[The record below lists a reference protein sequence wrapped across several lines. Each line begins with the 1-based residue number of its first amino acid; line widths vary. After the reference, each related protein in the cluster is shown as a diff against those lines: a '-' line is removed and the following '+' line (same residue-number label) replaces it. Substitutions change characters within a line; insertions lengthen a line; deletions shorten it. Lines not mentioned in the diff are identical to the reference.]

1 MRHTGGCQI
10 MSKPSL
16 MRRFCGFAESP
27 SPFVSAVVRPTRIVH
42 GLRMAVAVPVVAALV
57 GCTNGTYDCE
67 GTDLVIDGSRIEY
80 AGADRYEVCQTN
92 GNILVIGLR
101 DQCGT
106 TSRNYMSFD
115 KMQRKLARGTEK
127 WDCKKK

>member
-1 MRHTGGCQI
+1 MNITR
-10 MSKPSL
+10 SL
-16 MRRFCGFAESP
+16 PA
-27 SPFVSAVVRPTRIVH
+27 
-42 GLRMAVAVPVVAALV
+42 VAALLALTA
-57 GCTNGTYDCE
+57 CTSGTYDCE
-67 GTDLVIDGSRIEY
+67 GNQLVIDGSRVEY
-80 AGADRYEVCQTN
+80 AGADRYEICQTN

-115 KMQRKLARGTEK
+115 KMQRKLARGTEN

>member
-1 MRHTGGCQI
+1 MTIHRPLLALAA
-10 MSKPSL
+10 MLSL
-16 MRRFCGFAESP
+16 
-27 SPFVSAVVRPTRIVH
+27 
-42 GLRMAVAVPVVAALV
+42 AA
-57 GCTNGTYDCE
+57 CTSGTYDCE
-67 GTDLVIDGSRIEY
+67 GTALVIDGSRVEY

-92 GNILVIGLR
+92 GNIMVIGFR

-115 KMQRKLARGTEK
+115 KMQRKLARGTEN

>member
-1 MRHTGGCQI
+1 MNTH
-10 MSKPSL
+10 
-16 MRRFCGFAESP
+16 
-27 SPFVSAVVRPTRIVH
+27 RPI
-42 GLRMAVAVPVVAALV
+42 LAIAALLSLTA
-57 GCTNGTYDCE
+57 CTSGTYDCE
-67 GTDLVIDGSRIEY
+67 GTELVIDGSRIEY

-92 GNILVIGLR
+92 GNIMVIGLR

-115 KMQRKLARGTEK
+115 KMQRKLARGTEN